1 MSHMPYTASEAE
13 FLCLANKED
22 IKTTKSY
29 YGSLNI
35 SLFFKKILKSMQNAQ
50 MKRAERIIK
59 SGNYYL

>member
-35 SLFFKKILKSMQNAQ
+35 GSFLYSVFEKIQNAQ
-50 MKRAERIIK
+50 IKRAERIIK